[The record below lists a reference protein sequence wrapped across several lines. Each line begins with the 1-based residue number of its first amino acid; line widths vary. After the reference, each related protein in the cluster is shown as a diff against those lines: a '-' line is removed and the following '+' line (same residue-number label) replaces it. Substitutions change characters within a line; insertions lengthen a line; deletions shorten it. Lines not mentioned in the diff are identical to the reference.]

1 MHLVANLYP
10 SIIHVYIHV
19 YIHISLHLTVC
30 KYIMYSQQESLCELE
45 SEVEKREEEVI
56 QLQQQLA
63 CMTTPTSTSMLPVD
77 LLQAKVG
84 LIRYIICIYLL
95 CIQICQLWDTKL
107 MYMEQIASNI
117 PYHWRNECSR

>member
-1 MHLVANLYP
+1 
-10 SIIHVYIHV
+10 
-19 YIHISLHLTVC
+19 
-30 KYIMYSQQESLCELE
+30 MYSQQESLCELE

-84 LIRYIICIYLL
+84 LIMTYMYLSYKSVS
-95 CIQICQLWDTKL
+95 CGTQ
-107 MYMEQIASNI
+107 MYMQQIASI
-117 PYHWRNECSR
+117 L